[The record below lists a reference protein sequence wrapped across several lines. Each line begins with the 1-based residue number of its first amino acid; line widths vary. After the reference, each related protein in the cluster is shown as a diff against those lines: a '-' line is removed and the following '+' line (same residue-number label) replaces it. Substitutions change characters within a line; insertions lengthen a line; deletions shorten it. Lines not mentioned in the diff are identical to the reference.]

1 MTDVLTPEQ
10 RKLCM
15 SHIRGKDTKPELV
28 VRQMIHAMGF
38 RYRLH
43 RSDLPG
49 KPDLTFP
56 RLKKV
61 IFVHGCFWHMHSC
74 RYGRV
79 KPATNPTFWESK
91 RLSNK
96 KRDAVKRKE
105 LHRMGW
111 DVLVIWEC
119 WTKDL
124 NKLSNRIISFL
135 NDAQK

>member
-15 SHIRGKDTKPELV
+15 SNIRGKDTKPELV

-43 RSDLPG
+43 RADLPG

-61 IFVHGCFWHMHSC
+61 IFVHGCFWHMHTC

-79 KPATNPTFWESK
+79 KPATNPAFWESK
-91 RLSNK
+91 RQSNK
-96 KRDAVKRKE
+96 TRDAVKRKE
-105 LHRMGW
+105 LQRMGW
-111 DVLVIWEC
+111 TVLVIWEC

-124 NKLSNRIISFL
+124 IKLHDRILSFL
-135 NDAQK
+135 KEGY

>member
-1 MTDVLTPEQ
+1 MTDVLTQAQ
-10 RKLCM
+10 RRLCM

-61 IFVHGCFWHMHSC
+61 ILVHGCFWHMHSC

-79 KPATNPTFWESK
+79 KPATNPAFWESK

-96 KRDAVKRKE
+96 KRDAIKKKE
-105 LHRMGW
+105 LQHMGW
-111 DVLVIWEC
+111 DVLVLWEC

-124 NKLSNRIISFL
+124 IKLHNRILSFL
-135 NDAQK
+135 SDKQK

>member
-1 MTDVLTPEQ
+1 MTDVLTPAQ
-10 RKLCM
+10 RKQCM
-15 SHIRGKDTKPELV
+15 SNIRGKDTKPEIV

-43 RSDLPG
+43 RNDLPG

-61 IFVHGCFWHMHSC
+61 ILVHGCFWHMHCC

-79 KPATNPTFWESK
+79 RPATNPIFWEAK
-91 RLSNK
+91 RQSNK
-96 KRDAVKRKE
+96 KRDAIKKKE
-105 LHRMGW
+105 LQRLGW

-119 WTKDL
+119 WTRNS
-124 NKLSNRIISFL
+124 NKLKGRIISFL
-135 NDAQK
+135 KTKQ